1 MDSIGIEATS
11 ASSGDIHNLSL
22 PTLLG
27 MLTLVLFLGI
37 ISSRRLRGRGLAVHH
52 LFLKIL
58 IKRGDETLT
67 GFVRTLDI
75 DEMIL
80 VMPEAPIK
88 GDKLSFDLSSL
99 PGFPAPGQF
108 VTGRVHRIKPIGGN
122 NHNVLVSVTLER
134 SSPESDA
141 STTLAEYLR
150 HLHA

>member
-11 ASSGDIHNLSL
+11 ASSGDIHNLSI
-22 PTLLG
+22 PTVIG

-52 LFLKIL
+52 LFLKIS

-75 DEMIL
+75 DEMMI
-80 VMPEAPIK
+80 VMAEAPQK
-88 GDKLSFDLSSL
+88 GDVLSFDLSSL

-108 VTGRVHRIKPIGGN
+108 VSGRVNKIKPIGGN
-122 NHNVLVSVTLER
+122 NHNVLVSVTLDL
-134 SSPESDA
+134 PEADNSV
-141 STTLAEYLR
+141 SNTLAEYLR